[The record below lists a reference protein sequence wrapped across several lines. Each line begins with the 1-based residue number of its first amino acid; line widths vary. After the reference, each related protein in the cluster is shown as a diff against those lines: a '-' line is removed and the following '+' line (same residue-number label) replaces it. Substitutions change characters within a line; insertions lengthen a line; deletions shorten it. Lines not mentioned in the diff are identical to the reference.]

1 MDDLISRKDLIDK
14 INELMKSPWFLDG
27 YVGLKDMAES
37 KLNEF
42 QIIDRLKWDERK
54 NAVVIVRD
62 FCVRGTPAIPAVP
75 LDKLCE
81 WLSERY
87 EPPYSLINV
96 DKLKLPIDFRQQKE
110 MWMIALTKWMEG
122 LNDGSK

>member
-14 INELMKSPWFLDG
+14 INKLMKSPWFMDG
-27 YVGLKDMAES
+27 YIGPKDMAES

-62 FCVRGTPAIPAVP
+62 FCVRGTPAVPAVP

-81 WLSERY
+81 WLGEHHEY
-87 EPPYSLINV
+87 YSYFV
-96 DKLKLPIDFRQQKE
+96 MDKFAWKKV
-110 MWMIALTKWMEG
+110 LTKWMEG
-122 LNDGSK
+122 LDAADSYSGED

>member
-42 QIIDRLKWDERK
+42 QIVDRLKWDERK

-62 FCVRGTPAIPAVP
+62 FCVRGTPAIPTVP

-81 WLSERY
+81 WLQVNASY
-87 EPPYSLINV
+87 NS
-96 DKLKLPIDFRQQKE
+96 
-110 MWMIALTKWMEG
+110 LTKRIFAEQWREILTEWMEG
-122 LNDGSK
+122 LDGGSK